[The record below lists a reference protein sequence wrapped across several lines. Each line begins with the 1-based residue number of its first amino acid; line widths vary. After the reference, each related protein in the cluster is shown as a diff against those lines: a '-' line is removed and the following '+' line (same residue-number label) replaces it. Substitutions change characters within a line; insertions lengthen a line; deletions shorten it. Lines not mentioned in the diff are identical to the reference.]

1 MASLMPAQA
10 PASKA
15 ALYVLFPIEPQTPTL
30 AARGTCSGSLTS
42 VSIHPA
48 TGAGARRHLLSRPP
62 LRFPS
67 RRLQA
72 RLQLRHASARR
83 GVIDLA
89 IVGIWLRLAG
99 FPARRAISDKL
110 RSSISFYFWHSFVDF
125 LIQWRHRSPRLGPRP
140 NRSFRSTEGSVR
152 SFPKDRSVNSSR
164 KPNF

>member
-1 MASLMPAQA
+1 MASLTPAQA

-48 TGAGARRHLLSRPP
+48 TGAGARRPVPAPGARRHLLSRPP

-89 IVGIWLRLAG
+89 IVSIWLRLAG

-110 RSSISFYFWHSFVDF
+110 RSSISFYF
-125 LIQWRHRSPRLGPRP
+125 
-140 NRSFRSTEGSVR
+140 
-152 SFPKDRSVNSSR
+152 
-164 KPNF
+164 